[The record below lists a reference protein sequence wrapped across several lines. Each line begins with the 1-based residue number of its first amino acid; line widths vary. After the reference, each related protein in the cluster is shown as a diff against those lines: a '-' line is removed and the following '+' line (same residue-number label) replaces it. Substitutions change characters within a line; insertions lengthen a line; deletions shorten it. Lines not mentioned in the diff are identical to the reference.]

1 MYCWRMWRVQLPI
14 NLPGHVLIR
23 VPEHSDPQRGS
34 TSCGKFYRIWERC
47 ECKLCTRFTTTTKK
61 DCASWY
67 PVHWPALTWLRNFSA
82 LLNPIC
88 FCSWPKVR
96 KMQGLAKNQDCVVEP
111 VHFLIDC
118 ISPQQFVTDTLLSA
132 GIDLKQGKGG
142 REYTFTPVSAER
154 NDNLED
160 NDEVSTIK
168 A

>member
-1 MYCWRMWRVQLPI
+1 MQTVHKVYDNNKKGLRLLISSPLTSIDLAEELFCLVEPNLLLQLAKGEK
-14 NLPGHVLIR
+14 N
-23 VPEHSDPQRGS
+23 
-34 TSCGKFYRIWERC
+34 
-47 ECKLCTRFTTTTKK
+47 
-61 DCASWY
+61 
-67 PVHWPALTWLRNFSA
+67 
-82 LLNPIC
+82 
-88 FCSWPKVR
+88 
-96 KMQGLAKNQDCVVEP
+96 AKNQDCVVEP